1 MKQNKK
7 LTILV
12 SALALTALCAG
23 AALAA
28 GGDEQDPLVTL
39 SYLKETAIP
48 QVVAQVEEKAAARQ
62 AELVKQFDERLAHFQ
77 QNTPSP
83 SEGGGAASFTLVTL
97 TKGQA
102 LKPAVGCELLLR
114 VGSMTV
120 SADSDP
126 ALIDASTGGALNR
139 NASLEKNHLY
149 IATIEGRTVQATSDA
164 VKVLVRGTYT
174 VE

>member
-1 MKQNKK
+1 MKRNKK

-12 SALALTALCAG
+12 SALALAALCAG

-39 SYLKETAIP
+39 SYLKETVIP
-48 QVVAQVEEKAAARQ
+48 QVVAQAEEKAAARQ
-62 AELVKQFDERLAHFQ
+62 AELVKQFDEKLAHLQ
-77 QNTPSP
+77 QNTPSS
-83 SEGGGAASFTLVTL
+83 SEGGGASYTLVNL

-102 LKPAVGCELLLR
+102 LKPDVGCELLLR
-114 VGSMTV
+114 VGSMTAA
-120 SADSDP
+120 ADSDP
-126 ALIDASTGGALNR
+126 ALIDASTGGVLNR